1 MYYKMSKNAT
11 TNDTTP
17 KEKAPKAPKEK
28 KVKEPKDKKV
38 KEPKEKKESK
48 EKKEPKE
55 KKVKEPKE
63 KVKEPEVSD
72 DSEPVSKPTQSADD
86 KILDTIAALNEQ
98 ASQFSSN
105 FKEYM
110 AHGTRIKTQHKELI
124 KAHESTIKTLHKM
137 VRKRS
142 NKNGARKP
150 AGFVKPAKIS
160 DELANFLNLPHGT
173 KLARTAATVL
183 INEYAAKHNLKHGRA
198 IEVDESLDKLLKVPK
213 DLEGGLT
220 YFNLQRYMARH
231 FETKAEADAAAAA
244 SSSVTA

>member
-1 MYYKMSKNAT
+1 
-11 TNDTTP
+11 
-17 KEKAPKAPKEK
+17 
-28 KVKEPKDKKV
+28 
-38 KEPKEKKESK
+38 
-48 EKKEPKE
+48 
-55 KKVKEPKE
+55 
-63 KVKEPEVSD
+63 
-72 DSEPVSKPTQSADD
+72 VSKPTQSVDN
-86 KILDTIAALNEQ
+86 KILDTISALNEQ
-98 ASQFSSN
+98 ASQFASN

>member
-1 MYYKMSKNAT
+1 MYYKMSKNST

>member
-17 KEKAPKAPKEK
+17 KEKAPKE
-28 KVKEPKDKKV
+28 KKV
-38 KEPKEKKESK
+38 KEPKEKKEPK
-48 EKKEPKE
+48 EPKEPKE

-63 KVKEPEVSD
+63 KKVKEPEVPEVSD
-72 DSEPVSKPTQSADD
+72 NTEPVSKPTQSADD
-86 KILDTIAALNEQ
+86 KILDTIDALNEQ
-98 ASQFSSN
+98 ASQFASN

-198 IEVDESLDKLLKVPK
+198 IEVDDSLDKLLKVPK

-244 SSSVTA
+244 AASSSVTA